1 MEELDL
7 QIEEAHQK
15 QAKIRSKGPASRLRV
30 VMLSFSPKERTI
42 TTRENNSNNNRSG
55 NSKEPKVILASD
67 NGAMSLEF

>member
-1 MEELDL
+1 MDL
-7 QIEEAHQK
+7 QIERLIK
-15 QAKIRSKGPASRLRV
+15 NKAKIRSKGPASRLRV
-30 VMLSFSPKERTI
+30 VMLSHFSPKERTI